1 VRHDRVSASI
11 SWVSKWVAGG
21 CLAAIVVL
29 ITVQVFCRYVL
40 NAPLSW
46 PEELASIL
54 FISMTYLGALVLPA
68 LRQHVSVDVFYLL
81 LPRWA
86 GRLLDVATDLFCVVF
101 FGVIVYGGFVVM
113 DTLAGQRM
121 PALQIPR
128 NTIFGIVTVLAAAQ
142 VYLHVVSV
150 IRTVLGKTPAEDET
164 GARATPRSSAM

>member
-1 VRHDRVSASI
+1 MRHDRVSAFI
-11 SWVSKWVAGG
+11 SWVSEWLAGG
-21 CLAAIVVL
+21 CLGAIVVL
-29 ITVQVFCRYVL
+29 IAVQVFCRYVL
-40 NAPLSW
+40 NAPLPW

-68 LRQHVSVDVFYLL
+68 LRQHISVDVIYLM
-81 LPRWA
+81 LPRLA
-86 GRLLDVATDLFCVVF
+86 RRVLDVGTDLFCAVF

-113 DTLAGQRM
+113 DALAGQRM

-150 IRTVLGKTPAEDET
+150 IRTILGKTPTQDET
-164 GARATPRSSAM
+164 GARATPRTSAM